1 MRELNE
7 FSNFISTVVEAGKI
21 TDYDKASKDFYD
33 YRAKKL
39 GKTASELMTTSGGQF
54 VTRADRLNQDKV
66 DAALGPGFKAG
77 SKEAN
82 LALAQKFRGQQP
94 QLDQPGQGAKPTP
107 GGGVASAVK
116 GAENLTP
123 YSTAA
128 DVAGLSALGA
138 AAGQFL
144 PKVGGTI
151 AKAVPGLNVAYQ
163 GADALRRASL
173 GDVTGSAISA
183 AGAVPAL
190 GIPAIAAQAVRDKYR
205 TGSFFP
211 SDEELKTAVDRDR
224 GVAPTPA
231 TKSEP
236 QAATP
241 KLKEGNKQ
249 MNKKQ
254 LKKRLEKL
262 EETKIQMVQGMHDRA
277 VAEGKIDAA
286 ARFAKMLRGLGGGA
300 EALPASTIRKGG
312 QTFDKVR
319 GVDSELKYFNPATR
333 DVKSLDD
340 IKNIG
345 NKPPAVWRKGGDAG
359 ATTTATK
366 TATKAG
372 GAADDV
378 ASAAAKGGKPL
389 SRTASTLAGAAGG
402 ALIGYGLGMGG
413 DDKKPE
419 PDPGP
424 GPEPGPRP
432 TPPKPTPDK
441 DQIRGPAHGPGG
453 EEQAQYTDLIN
464 KEFSKDKD
472 SDNSRSDSTTD
483 KDSLADRYGA
493 DSYVAKVAEG
503 LDDLRRLAGLAKK

>member
-1 MRELNE
+1 MKELHE
-7 FSNFISTVVEAGKI
+7 FSNFINAIVEAEKI
-21 TDYDKASKDFYD
+21 TDYDNASKDFYD

-54 VTRADRLNQDKV
+54 VTRADRLNQAKV

-82 LALAQKFRGQQP
+82 LALAQKFRGQPPQP
-94 QLDQPGQGAKPTP
+94 DQSGQGAKPTP
-107 GGGVASAVK
+107 GGGVASAAK

-224 GVAPTPA
+224 GVAPT
-231 TKSEP
+231 SS
-236 QAATP
+236 AAP

-333 DVKSLDD
+333 DIKSLDD

-389 SRTASTLAGAAGG
+389 SRTATALGSAAGG

-441 DQIRGPAHGPGG
+441 DQRRGPAHGPGG

-472 SDNSRSDSTTD
+472 SDNSRPDSTTD
-483 KDSLADRYGA
+483 KDSLSDRYGA

-503 LDDLRRLAGLAKK
+503 LDDLRRLAGLSKK